1 MRQLGITPAIRIREK
16 ITPPMKKKPF
26 WPAQSLG
33 FAVLSSSIA
42 LLSAAALARDE
53 TPLNEQS
60 VSKNSR
66 KSAANTSPNAVEEV
80 IVTGSKVNAMDAQEM
95 KRGADTMLDAISA
108 DQIGLLPDRSALDA
122 MQRLPGVAIER
133 FAAPNDPDHYSVEG
147 SDIILRGMTQTR
159 SEFNG
164 RDSFSANTGRG
175 LGYQDISPELLG
187 SIQIFKNQ
195 TADMIEGGIGGTVN
209 LITRKPLDIDDQL
222 LVFSADYSYGDLADQ
237 WSPSFSALAAKAFD
251 TSLGRWGILVN
262 YANSELVGQTHGIQ
276 SDAYIQFQAKELVS
290 ENNPNAPGT
299 RAEDFLGDDGLGRVW
314 APNGANALKKEDRRE
329 RQGFTAALQFESA
342 DGRFEAL
349 AEYIRSDS
357 TLTWHE
363 QAIKYQ
369 GGYQSIGIRP
379 SAPLAGTHFIFDENG
394 LFTAGTIA
402 EEGNSWRLGPSGHSR
417 VPTSLGALKNYK
429 QWGHRLQMDS
439 RLNETQS
446 LVEDFHIN
454 LKWQP
459 TDRLSLSGDLQ
470 FIDATAQTD
479 DLSIHLMTYGLY
491 DYDTRSSTPTLRLIE
506 PWNGQRDRERAEGN
520 PFWDEATDD
529 QFHYP
534 GFGGDP
540 LGDRNFFQDANSYLW
555 RSAMDH
561 YERSEGDSLAWRAD
575 LDFTVGDGLLRQVK
589 MGYRYAEREQTVRAT
604 AWNWGALAPEWNGQS
619 RTNFNLPDGGIV
631 GTGIG
636 WLPGVPQ
643 QQDGYEAVDWG
654 DFMRGGVLQ
663 VPGNQTLHANEQLI
677 RAAWGANPSR
687 RLMQSN
693 ASGDNWVPYPDR
705 DNVSALYDRL
715 LEAPID
721 VPLDG
726 KYGLFTPNEIN
737 RTLEV
742 RNALYLR
749 LDFADDGQLPFSGN
763 VGLRYVRLER
773 DALGVVEFP
782 LIAPRKIELNS
793 LPPDSVAL
801 PLNGQRVKDYLTEQ
815 VSAGNYAN
823 MYEAATSLENNWIH
837 NPYFFLPNEVRG
849 FAQGTEVRDADG
861 KQLEEYNQLV
871 FAPYVNAEVAKH
883 NYDTLLPS
891 FNIKVDLTDA
901 LVGRVAFAKAVAFP
915 NLMDVRNRTDMAP
928 ITLDEY
934 AGNIT
939 VTRTTLDT
947 GVPGDVPLSIPD
959 QVTLEK
965 PANGTWF
972 LGEGGNPYLKPME
985 AMQYDFSLEWY
996 FSNYGQLSGAVFHKN
1011 LSNYFS
1017 PGVISREFMNGF
1029 SGVSQP
1035 VAITTQRNGGDAK
1048 LDGIEITY
1056 NQFFS
1061 GLFEGFGFQ
1070 ATYTYIDAT
1079 SVPNNEKNIEDEQ
1092 WYNSLY
1098 EDTGIRVDPAN
1109 LPLQGQSDE
1118 IVNLIGTYEN
1128 DRLSVH
1134 LAYNWRSKY
1143 LLTTRDVISK
1153 APIWYDDHGELDG
1166 SIFYKLDDHFTVGL
1180 QAKNITNARANTL
1193 MILNDQLLETG
1204 RSWFVSDR
1212 RVALVLR
1219 GEF

>member
-1 MRQLGITPAIRIREK
+1 
-16 ITPPMKKKPF
+16 MKNKRF
-26 WPAQSLG
+26 RPAQSLG
-33 FAVLSSSIA
+33 FALLSSSIVLA
-42 LLSAAALARDE
+42 PVVLAATPPE
-53 TPLNEQS
+53 TAATAGKESQNNKP
-60 VSKNSR
+60 R
-66 KSAANTSPNAVEEV
+66 KRPANTPAGTVEEV
-80 IVTGSKVNAMDAQEM
+80 IVTGSKTNAMDAQEM

-222 LVFSADYSYGDLADQ
+222 LVFSADYSYGDLAES
-237 WSPSFSALAAKAFD
+237 WSPSYSGLVAKAFD
-251 TSLGRWGILVN
+251 GPLGRWGVLLN
-262 YANSELVGQTHGIQ
+262 YANSELVGETHGIQ
-276 SDAYIQFQAKELVS
+276 SDAYVQFEAHELVS
-290 ENNPNAPGT
+290 ADNPNPPGT
-299 RAEDFLGDDGLGRVW
+299 RAEDFLGDDGRGRVW
-314 APNGANALKKEDRRE
+314 APNGANALMKEDHRE
-329 RQGFTAALQFESA
+329 REGFSTALQFESD

-379 SAPLAGTHFIFDENG
+379 TAPLAGTHFLFDENG

-402 EEGNSWRLGPSGHSR
+402 EQGNSWRVGSSGHSR
-417 VPTSLGALKNYK
+417 VPTSLSVLRNYA
-429 QWGHRLQMDS
+429 QWGHRTQMDS
-439 RLNETQS
+439 RINETQS

-454 LKWQP
+454 LKWQV
-459 TDRLSLSGDLQ
+459 TDRLNLSGDLQ
-470 FIDATAQTD
+470 FIDAKAQTD

-491 DYDTRSSTPTLRLIE
+491 DYDTRGSTPNLRLIE
-506 PWNGQRDRERAEGN
+506 PWNGQRDREREEGN
-520 PFWDEATDD
+520 PFWDATTNE
-529 QFHYP
+529 QFNYP

-540 LGDRNFFQDANSYLW
+540 LGDRNFFQDPNSYLW

-575 LDFTVGDGLLRQVK
+575 MDFTVGDGLLRQVK
-589 MGYRYAEREQTVRAT
+589 LGYRYAEREQTVRAT

-619 RTNFNLPDGGIV
+619 RSNFDLPGENIV

-636 WLPGVPQ
+636 WLPDVPQ
-643 QQDGYEAVDWG
+643 QQDGYETVSWA
-654 DFMRGGVLQ
+654 DFMRGGVLHI
-663 VPGNQTLHANEQLI
+663 PGDQTLHANEQLI
-677 RAAWGANPSR
+677 RSVWGANPSR
-687 RLMQSN
+687 RLRQSN
-693 ASGDNWVPYPDR
+693 SGGDSWIPYPDR
-705 DNVSALYDRL
+705 DNAVDLYGKLVD
-715 LEAPID
+715 AAHD

-726 KYGLFTPNEIN
+726 EFGIFTPDEIN
-737 RTLEV
+737 RTLEI
-742 RNALYLR
+742 RNAAYLR
-749 LDFADDGQLPFSGN
+749 LDFGGDGDLPFSGN
-763 VGLRYVRLER
+763 VGLRYLKMER
-773 DALGVVEFP
+773 QALGVVEFP
-782 LIAPRKIELNS
+782 LIVPRQLELQNF
-793 LPPDSVAL
+793 PPESVSL
-801 PLNGQRVKDYLTEQ
+801 PLNGQVVADYLRQ
-815 VSAGNYAN
+815 RVSDGAYPNV
-823 MYEAATSLENNWIH
+823 YEAATALENNWIY
-837 NPYFFLPNEVRG
+837 NPYFFLADEIRG
-849 FAQGTEVRDADG
+849 FTQGVALLDAEG
-861 KQLEEYNQLV
+861 NQLV
-871 FAPYVNAEVAKH
+871 ERNQLQFAPYVNEQVAKH
-883 NYDTLLPS
+883 DYDTFLPS
-891 FNIKVDLTDA
+891 FNIKADLTEQ

-915 NLMDVRNRTDMAP
+915 NLMDVRNRTDLAP
-928 ITLDEY
+928 INIDEN
-934 AGNIT
+934 AGSVT
-939 VTRTTLDT
+939 VTRTTIET
-947 GVPGDVPLSIPD
+947 GIEGDAPLPIID
-959 QVTLEK
+959 QVTLNK

-972 LGEGGNPYLKPME
+972 IGEGGNPYLEPME
-985 AMQYDFSLEWY
+985 SMQYDFSLEWY
-996 FSNYGQLSGAVFHKN
+996 FSNYGQLSGALFHKN

-1017 PGVISREFMNGF
+1017 PGVMTREFINGF

-1061 GLFEGFGFQ
+1061 GIFEGFGFQ

-1079 SVPNNEKNIEDEQ
+1079 SIPNNEKRVEDEQ

-1098 EDTGIRVDPAN
+1098 EDTGIRVDPSK
-1109 LPLQGQSDE
+1109 LPLQGQSDQ

-1128 DRLSVH
+1128 DALSVH

-1166 SIFYKLDDHFTVGL
+1166 SIFYKIGDHFTVGL

>member
-1 MRQLGITPAIRIREK
+1 MNKNRFRPAY
-16 ITPPMKKKPF
+16 
-26 WPAQSLG
+26 SLG
-33 FAVLSSSIA
+33 FALVSSSIVLFS
-42 LLSAAALARDE
+42 LLSSTALADAE
-53 TPLNEQS
+53 DVKLSAKP
-60 VSKNSR
+60 SKKR
-66 KSAANTSPNAVEEV
+66 ARAEPTRVAADSIEEV

-175 LGYQDISPELLG
+175 LGYQDIPPELLG

-222 LVFSADYSYGDLADQ
+222 AVFSVDYSYGDLAES
-237 WSPSFSALAAKAFD
+237 WSPSFSGLLAKVFD
-251 TSLGRWGILVN
+251 SPLGRWGVLLN
-262 YANSELVGQTHGIQ
+262 YADSELVGQTHGIQ
-276 SDAYIQFQAKELVS
+276 SDAYVQFEAQELIS
-290 ENNPNAPGT
+290 ENNPNPPGT
-299 RAEDFLGDDGLGRVW
+299 RAEDFLGEDGLGRVW
-314 APNGANALKKEDRRE
+314 APNGANALMKEDRRTRE
-329 RQGFTAALQFESA
+329 GFTAALQFVSN

-379 SAPLAGTHFIFDENG
+379 SAPLAGTHFLFDENG
-394 LFTAGTIA
+394 LFTAGTILEQA
-402 EEGNSWRLGPSGHSR
+402 NPWRVGASGRSR
-417 VPTSLGALKNYK
+417 VPTSGGALKNYA

-446 LVEDFHIN
+446 QVEDVHIN
-454 LKWQP
+454 LKWQA
-459 TDRLSLSGDLQ
+459 TERLNLSGDVQ
-470 FIDATAQTD
+470 FIDAQARVD
-479 DLSIHLMTYGLY
+479 DLSVHLLTWGIY
-491 DYDTRSSTPTLRLIE
+491 DYDTRGRTPHLRLIE

-520 PFWDEATDD
+520 PFWDTTTNGQAD
-529 QFHYP
+529 YP

-540 LGDRNFFQDANSYLW
+540 SGDQNFFQDANSYFW

-561 YERSEGDSLAWRAD
+561 YERSEGDSLTWRVD
-575 LDFTVGDGLLRQVK
+575 MDFTIGEGLLQQVK
-589 MGYRYAEREQTVRAT
+589 LGYRYAEREQTVRAT
-604 AWNWGALAPEWNGQS
+604 AWNWGALAPEWNGQPQS
-619 RTNFNLPDGGIV
+619 NFDLPEGEFIGS
-631 GTGIG
+631 GIG
-636 WLPGVPQ
+636 WLPDVPQ
-643 QQDGYEAVDWG
+643 QQNGYEAVDWS
-654 DFMRGGVLQ
+654 DFMRGGVLD
-663 VPGNQTLHANEQLI
+663 VPGNQTLHANEHLI
-677 RAAWGANPSR
+677 RSVWGASPAHRLNQSR
-687 RLMQSN
+687 
-693 ASGDNWVPYPDR
+693 AGGDNWIPYPDR
-705 DNVSALYDRL
+705 DNAEGLYGSL
-715 LEAPID
+715 HEAAFNT
-721 VPLDG
+721 PLDAKFG
-726 KYGLFTPNEIN
+726 IFTPDEIN

-742 RNALYLR
+742 RDALYLR
-749 LDFADDGQLPFSGN
+749 LDFAGDGDLPFSGN
-763 VGLRYVRLER
+763 VGLRYVKMER
-773 DALGVVEFP
+773 QALGIVEFP
-782 LIAPRKIELNS
+782 LIAPRKINGQNF
-793 LPPDSVAL
+793 PPESVDL
-801 PLNGQRVKDYLTEQ
+801 PLNSQTVINHLQQQ
-815 VSAGNYAN
+815 VNEGTYAN
-823 MYEAATSLENNWIH
+823 LYSAATSLENNWIR
-837 NPYFFLPNEVRG
+837 NPYFFLANDIRG
-849 FAQGTEVRDADG
+849 FTQGEAVLGADG
-861 KQLEEYNQLV
+861 EQLVERNQLK
-871 FAPYVNAEVAKH
+871 FAPYTKEEVAI
-883 NYDTLLPS
+883 NDYTTLLPS
-891 FNIKVDLTDA
+891 FNLKVDLSDE
-901 LVGRVAFAKAVAFP
+901 LVGRIAFAKAVAFP
-915 NLMDVRNRTDMAP
+915 NLMDVRNRTDLAP
-928 ITLDEY
+928 INIDEN
-934 AGNIT
+934 AGNIST
-939 VTRTTLDT
+939 TRVTMDT
-947 GVPGDVPLSIPD
+947 GIPGSTPLPILD
-959 QVTLEK
+959 EVTLNK
-965 PANGTWF
+965 PAEGTWF
-972 LGEGGNPYLKPME
+972 IGEGGNPYLKPME
-985 AMQYDFSLEWY
+985 SVQYDISLEWY

-1017 PGVISREFMNGF
+1017 PGVITREFTNGF
-1029 SGVSQP
+1029 SGVTQP

-1061 GLFEGFGFQ
+1061 GMFEGFGFQ

-1079 SVPNNEKNIEDEQ
+1079 SIPNNEKNIEDEQ

-1118 IVNLIGTYEN
+1118 IINLIGTYEN

-1153 APIWYDDHGELDG
+1153 APIWYDNHGELDG
-1166 SIFYKLDDHFTVGL
+1166 SIFYKIGDHFTVGL
-1180 QAKNITNARANTL
+1180 QAKNITNARADTL
-1193 MILNDQLLETG
+1193 MVLNDQLLETG
-1204 RSWFVSDR
+1204 RSWFVADR